1 MTLPQT
7 QLQNQVNKQLQSQV
21 NQMANP
27 SSFSNKVVLHQQ
39 DLYPNNISILFSSHQ
54 WNFLIDGF
62 LYIQTNILC
71 SLPLLFLYIQTK
83 ILLFFISKQTYLEVF
98 PLMFFI
104 YPNKHIDDFLSNPA
118 NIKIFNIV
126 FISVKC
132 LTFF

>member
-62 LYIQTNILC
+62 LYIQT
-71 SLPLLFLYIQTK
+71 K